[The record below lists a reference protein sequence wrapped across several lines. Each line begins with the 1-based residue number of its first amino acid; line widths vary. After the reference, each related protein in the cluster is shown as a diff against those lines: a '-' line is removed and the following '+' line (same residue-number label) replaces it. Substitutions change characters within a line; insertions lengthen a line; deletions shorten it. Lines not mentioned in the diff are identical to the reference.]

1 MSDYETVI
9 KEMESV
15 EGFMF
20 PNSELGK
27 VVTEYKDT
35 FSGLDILMK
44 PSSLNDNV
52 NHPKHYTSHPSGV
65 EAIEITR
72 WLRGPYSN
80 ACKYVMRGWEGLK
93 GDPVEDLEK
102 ALWYLNDAEKF
113 PDDGRF
119 LPTYAATSF
128 VEWYDAEV
136 DANKADVVYLIVAA
150 NEHEGHD
157 FAPMIPLTNAKKLI
171 QERIAYLQSRPDV
184 AL

>member
-65 EAIEITR
+65 ESIEITR

-93 GDPVEDLEK
+93 GDPIEDLEK
-102 ALWYLNDAEKF
+102 ALWYLNDAEKY
-113 PDDGRF
+113 PDEGRGIPNHAQERLALWSRYERDENKTLVVTSIVNGNTWERYDIERNGF
-119 LPTYAATSF
+119 IEYAK
-128 VEWYDAEV
+128 
-136 DANKADVVYLIVAA
+136 NMLK
-150 NEHEGHD
+150 
-157 FAPMIPLTNAKKLI
+157 
-171 QERIAYLQSRPDV
+171 ERIAYLQSRPDV